1 MPAGRRTSGAPVS
14 PALHRTDM
22 HRVFVVDDHP
32 VMRRGFQFL
41 MEAEPDL
48 EFCGEAA
55 STEEALTL
63 VPDADPDLVL
73 ADIALGGL
81 NGLEFV
87 KRLGALRPHIPVLVI
102 SLHDESHYADRALRA
117 GARGYVMKDSDD
129 RDILDA
135 IRRILTGG
143 FAFSDAV
150 QQQLFLARQG
160 RTASPASPIDSLS
173 DRELELF
180 HHIGRGLTTAEVAR
194 AMHISPKTVETHRTN
209 VREKLG
215 ATTTA
220 ELVRRA
226 VLWVQ
231 EQDAARAPTA

>member
-1 MPAGRRTSGAPVS
+1 
-14 PALHRTDM
+14 M
-22 HRVFVVDDHP
+22 HRVFIIDDHP
-32 VMRRGFQFL
+32 VMRRGIQFL

-48 EFCGEAA
+48 EFCGEAG

-63 VPDADPDLVL
+63 VPSAAPDLVL
-73 ADIALGGL
+73 VDIALGGL

-87 KRLGALRPHIPVLVI
+87 KRLGTLCPDIPVLVV
-102 SLHDESHYADRALRA
+102 SLYDEAHYADRALRA

-129 RDILDA
+129 RQILDA
-135 IRRILTGG
+135 IRRILAGG
-143 FAFSDAV
+143 FAFSPAV

-160 RTASPASPIDSLS
+160 RAGVPASPVDTLS

-180 HHIGRGLTTAEVAR
+180 DHIGRGLTTAEIAR

-209 VREKLG
+209 AREKLG
-215 ATTTA
+215 APTTA
-220 ELVRRA
+220 DFVRRA

-231 EQDAARAPTA
+231 EQDASRLPVG

>member
-1 MPAGRRTSGAPVS
+1 MK
-14 PALHRTDM
+14 
-22 HRVFVVDDHP
+22 RVFIIDDHP

-63 VPDADPDLVL
+63 VPDASPDLVL
-73 ADIALGGL
+73 VDIALGGL

-87 KRLGALRPHIPVLVI
+87 KRLGTLCPHIPVLVI

-117 GARGYVMKDSDD
+117 GARGYVMKDADD

-135 IRRILTGG
+135 IRRVLAGG

-160 RTASPASPIDSLS
+160 RTGPSVSPVDTLS

-180 HHIGRGLTTAEVAR
+180 DHIGRGLTTAQVAN

-215 ATTTA
+215 AATTA

-231 EQDAARAPTA
+231 EQDAARLPAG